1 MVELFNYCTKN
12 GYDESLIKTRQSLQ
26 QFANS
31 MELDGV
37 EMFVYQEM
45 SADNAPATFGVHL
58 RYWPSWLGFWQH
70 DIKRVK
76 KELPEEKD
84 VKAYYGA
91 LTPDQW
97 LDIIRA
103 NIKEALKLNPQYLV
117 WHISEASMEE
127 LYTMKFKYND
137 MQVISGAAEVFNAVA
152 SSIPANVTVLFEN
165 LWWPGLRLTN
175 QPIVK
180 AFFDRVNRDNVG
192 IMLDIGHL
200 ANTNFSLKCE
210 DDIVEYT
217 LATVRN
223 LGECAKYIKGI
234 HLNKS
239 LSGEYIN
246 SFKREFPKSASFA
259 DHYRHITNIDQHKP
273 FTETNL
279 EKVVRKIQPDYLV
292 HELFYNDLPTMAKYV
307 QLQQNALGITHD
319 FRGEK

>member
-1 MVELFNYCTKN
+1 MLELFNYCTKN
-12 GYDESLIKTRQSLQ
+12 GYDESLINTRQNLQ

-45 SADNAPATFGVHL
+45 SADDALAALGAHL

-70 DIKRVK
+70 DTERVK
-76 KELPEEKD
+76 RELPEEKNI
-84 VKAYYGA
+84 KAYYGA
-91 LTPDQW
+91 VTPEQW
-97 LDIIRA
+97 LDVIRA
-103 NIKEALKLNPQYLV
+103 NIREALKLSPEYLV

-137 MQVISGAAEVFNAVA
+137 MQVVLGAAEVFNAVA
-152 SSIPANVTVLFEN
+152 SIIPAKVAVLFEN

-175 QPIVK
+175 QLVVK
-180 AFFDRVNRDNVG
+180 TFFDRVNRENVG

-200 ANTNFSLKCE
+200 ANTNSSLKYE

-223 LGECAKYIKGI
+223 LGAYAKYIKGI
-234 HLNKS
+234 HLSKS

-246 SFKREFPKSASFA
+246 SFERVFPKYASFA
-259 DHYRHITNIDQHKP
+259 EHYRHITNIDQHKP
-273 FTETNL
+273 FTDTNL
-279 EKVVRKIQPDYLV
+279 EKVVHLIKPDYLV
-292 HELFYNDLPTMAKYV
+292 HELFYNDLPMMAKYV
-307 QLQQNALGITHD
+307 KLQQNALGSTHD
-319 FRGEK
+319 FKGEK

>member
-1 MVELFNYCTKN
+1 MLELFNYCTKN
-12 GYDESLIKTRQSLQ
+12 GYDESLIKTKQSLQ

-45 SADNAPATFGVHL
+45 SADNAPATFGAHL

-70 DIKRVK
+70 DTERVK
-76 KELPEEKD
+76 RELPEEND

-91 LTPDQW
+91 VTPDQW

-103 NIKEALKLNPQYLV
+103 NIKEALKLKPQYLV

-152 SSIPANVTVLFEN
+152 SSIPANVKVLFEN
-165 LWWPGLRLTN
+165 LWWPGLRLNN
-175 QPIVK
+175 QTVVK
-180 AFFDRVNRDNVG
+180 AFFNRVNRDNVG

-210 DDIVEYT
+210 DDIIEYT

-259 DHYRHITNIDQHKP
+259 EHYRHITNIDQHQP
-273 FTETNL
+273 FTDTNL

-307 QLQQNALGITHD
+307 QLQQNALGSTHD

>member
-1 MVELFNYCTKN
+1 MLELFNYCTKN
-12 GYDESLIKTRQSLQ
+12 GYDESLIKTKQSLQ

-45 SADNAPATFGVHL
+45 SADNAPATFGAHL

-70 DIKRVK
+70 DTERVK
-76 KELPEEKD
+76 RELPEEND

-91 LTPDQW
+91 VTPDQW

-103 NIKEALKLNPQYLV
+103 NIKEALKLKPQYLV

-152 SSIPANVTVLFEN
+152 SIIPANVKVLFEN
-165 LWWPGLRLTN
+165 LWWPGLRLNN
-175 QPIVK
+175 QTVVK
-180 AFFDRVNRDNVG
+180 AFFNRVNRDNVG

-210 DDIVEYT
+210 DDIIEYT

-259 DHYRHITNIDQHKP
+259 EHYRHITNIDQHQP
-273 FTETNL
+273 FTDTNL

-307 QLQQNALGITHD
+307 QLQQNALGSTHD